1 MPRDCPLAD
10 WFNLTKITTMSILP
24 IALLQMNVWVVVL
37 MTVAVLALLIA
48 GLKRG
53 VKTGIEFGM
62 RYTLNR
68 TLDELRKS
76 ADKKGCVQIF
86 EDLIQTT
93 LNTTEKEYLKK

>member
-1 MPRDCPLAD
+1 MD
-10 WFNLTKITTMSILP
+10 I
-24 IALLQMNVWVVVL
+24 WVVVL
-37 MTVAVLALLIA
+37 MTIAVLALLVIVYIA

-62 RYTLNR
+62 RYSVNR

-76 ADKKGCVQIF
+76 AAKKGCVLIF

-93 LNTTEKEYLKK
+93 LNTAENEYLKK

>member
-1 MPRDCPLAD
+1 
-10 WFNLTKITTMSILP
+10 MSILP

-37 MTVAVLALLIA
+37 MTVAVLALLVIVYIA

-62 RYTLNR
+62 RYSIDR
-68 TLDELRKS
+68 TINELRKS
-76 ADKKGCVQIF
+76 ADKKGCTQIL
-86 EDLIQTT
+86 EEVIQT

>member
-1 MPRDCPLAD
+1 
-10 WFNLTKITTMSILP
+10 MSILP

-37 MTVAVLALLIA
+37 MTVAVLALLVIVYIA
-48 GLKRG
+48 GVKRG
-53 VKTGIEFGM
+53 FKTGIEFGM